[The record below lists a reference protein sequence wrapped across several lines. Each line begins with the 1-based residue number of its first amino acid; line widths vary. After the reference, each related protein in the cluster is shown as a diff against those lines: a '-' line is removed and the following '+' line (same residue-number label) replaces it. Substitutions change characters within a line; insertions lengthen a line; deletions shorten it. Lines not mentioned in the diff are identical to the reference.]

1 MVAENTLPDTASELD
16 KSGGFPI
23 VGIGAS
29 AGGLEALER
38 FFACVSPDSG
48 MAFVVISHLDPSHDS
63 ILTEILQRCTRMTV
77 ADAQDQMTVEAN
89 RVYVIPPNRDMAI
102 FHGQL
107 QLSIPELPHGAR
119 LPIDTFFR
127 SLAEECGEQSVGII
141 LSGAGTDGTLG
152 LRAVLGAG
160 GISLVQEPST
170 AKFDGM
176 PGSAIHAGYA
186 THVLP
191 VEKMAEALKS
201 GLRRLYQTPLMP
213 SEELGDLNRILML
226 LRSATGHDF
235 SQYKKNS
242 ISRRIERRMLQNG
255 LENKAAY
262 ARYLKENPLEISL
275 LFKEL
280 LINVTS
286 FFRDGAAFEAL
297 KQEVLPKLLTNTS
310 ADEGLRIWVPGC
322 ATGEEAYS
330 IAIVLREY
338 LDEHHQQRKIQLF
351 ATDLDDEAIATARAG
366 IYPPNIVQ
374 DVHPERLQ
382 RFFICEDVG
391 YRIKKIIREMVV
403 FAVQNVIKDPP
414 FTQLDLLSCRNLLIY
429 LEPSLQNRL
438 IGTFHFALK
447 KGGVLFLSPSE
458 SVGTQLELFTPL
470 SRKWKFYTST
480 GKSVASRT
488 VSGAMPHPVEL
499 PECASRATNFA
510 ELTRRV
516 LLQTYAPA
524 SVVTD
529 EKGSILYVHGDTGK
543 YLRPAP
549 GHATLNIVEM
559 ARDGLQLS
567 LGRAI
572 AAALEGAPVLNH
584 EVLVRINGQTH
595 TVNFSVRQIDSR
607 QNGGTDG
614 RVKLLLISFQDM
626 AHAPPGRPG
635 KTLPRRAELRRLE
648 ALERE
653 LAYSRENL
661 QATLEGEQA
670 SGEELKSINEEL
682 QSTNEELQSTNEE
695 FETSQ
700 EELRSLNE
708 EMATV
713 NAELQ
718 ARIEQ
723 LMAVQ
728 NDLKNLLDNINI
740 GTLFLDDKL
749 RIRRYTGD
757 ATRIYRLL
765 ATDLGRSLTDIKS
778 NIEGQDLQAE
788 TEDVL
793 ATLIPRDRQVRT
805 LDGRW
810 YQVRI
815 QPYRTL
821 DNVIDG
827 VLLTFSDVSER
838 VGAEQS
844 VVEASELAESIVN
857 TVRDPLLVL
866 DASLRVVSASRSYY
880 QHFNTGEL
888 QCAGCS
894 IYELGNRLW
903 DTPAMHE
910 LLERVL
916 PDTRAVDNFRI
927 DYDFPASCHRSLLLN
942 ARYIAG
948 KSLIILG
955 MELL

>member
-1 MVAENTLPDTASELD
+1 
-16 KSGGFPI
+16 
-23 VGIGAS
+23 
-29 AGGLEALER
+29 
-38 FFACVSPDSG
+38 
-48 MAFVVISHLDPSHDS
+48 
-63 ILTEILQRCTRMTV
+63 
-77 ADAQDQMTVEAN
+77 
-89 RVYVIPPNRDMAI
+89 
-102 FHGQL
+102 
-107 QLSIPELPHGAR
+107 
-119 LPIDTFFR
+119 
-127 SLAEECGEQSVGII
+127 
-141 LSGAGTDGTLG
+141 
-152 LRAVLGAG
+152 
-160 GISLVQEPST
+160 
-170 AKFDGM
+170 
-176 PGSAIHAGYA
+176 
-186 THVLP
+186 
-191 VEKMAEALKS
+191 
-201 GLRRLYQTPLMP
+201 
-213 SEELGDLNRILML
+213 
-226 LRSATGHDF
+226 
-235 SQYKKNS
+235 
-242 ISRRIERRMLQNG
+242 
-255 LENKAAY
+255 
-262 ARYLKENPLEISL
+262 
-275 LFKEL
+275 
-280 LINVTS
+280 
-286 FFRDGAAFEAL
+286 
-297 KQEVLPKLLTNTS
+297 
-310 ADEGLRIWVPGC
+310 
-322 ATGEEAYS
+322 
-330 IAIVLREY
+330 
-338 LDEHHQQRKIQLF
+338 
-351 ATDLDDEAIATARAG
+351 
-366 IYPPNIVQ
+366 
-374 DVHPERLQ
+374 
-382 RFFICEDVG
+382 
-391 YRIKKIIREMVV
+391 
-403 FAVQNVIKDPP
+403 
-414 FTQLDLLSCRNLLIY
+414 
-429 LEPSLQNRL
+429 
-438 IGTFHFALK
+438 
-447 KGGVLFLSPSE
+447 
-458 SVGTQLELFTPL
+458 
-470 SRKWKFYTST
+470 
-480 GKSVASRT
+480 
-488 VSGAMPHPVEL
+488 
-499 PECASRATNFA
+499 
-510 ELTRRV
+510 
-516 LLQTYAPA
+516 
-524 SVVTD
+524 
-529 EKGSILYVHGDTGK
+529 
-543 YLRPAP
+543 
-549 GHATLNIVEM
+549 
-559 ARDGLQLS
+559 
-567 LGRAI
+567 
-572 AAALEGAPVLNH
+572 
-584 EVLVRINGQTH
+584 
-595 TVNFSVRQIDSR
+595 
-607 QNGGTDG
+607 
-614 RVKLLLISFQDM
+614 
-626 AHAPPGRPG
+626 
-635 KTLPRRAELRRLE
+635 
-648 ALERE
+648 LERE